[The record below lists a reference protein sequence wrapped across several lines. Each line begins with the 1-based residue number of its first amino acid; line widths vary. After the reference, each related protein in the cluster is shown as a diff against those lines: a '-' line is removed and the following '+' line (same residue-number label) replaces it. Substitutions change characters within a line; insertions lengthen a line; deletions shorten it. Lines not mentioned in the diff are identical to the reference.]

1 MAQETHVID
10 LQAAQWVDR
19 MRRPVLDS
27 DTTADFDRWILKDP
41 RHIESYARMQTLWQ
55 SGGLEAALR
64 GIAPLPQA
72 GNDDA
77 PGKEALA
84 RGRNR
89 GWRRMGQAAAL
100 AGILVVAGVA
110 GAPSLVTETQ
120 YATARGQ
127 TRTVALSDGSTIRM
141 NGDTRIAVRMAPW
154 SRQVELQRGEA
165 FFDVAHE
172 RLRGFAVDAGGAKVS
187 VLGTAFDVDR
197 VDRDTR
203 VIQVYRGMV
212 GVHAGSG
219 RQWRLPAGSG
229 LELEGERVRSLKG
242 SGDKR
247 PDWTQ
252 GWFEANETPVRQLV
266 QRLNRSIDR
275 PIVLADPS
283 IGALLVTGRFPMREP
298 KSVLEMVSVVH
309 DLRWRATSDRYVLKR

>member
-1 MAQETHVID
+1 MVQETHAID
-10 LQAAQWVDR
+10 VQAAQWIDR

-27 DTTADFDRWILKDP
+27 DTAADFDRWILKDP

-55 SGGLEAALR
+55 SGGLEAALS
-64 GIAPLPQA
+64 GVAPLPRA
-72 GNDDA
+72 GNDD
-77 PGKEALA
+77 GDGEALA
-84 RGRNR
+84 RGWNR
-89 GWRRMGQAAAL
+89 EWRPLGLAAAL
-100 AGILVVAGVA
+100 AGILIVAGVA
-110 GAPSLVTETQ
+110 GAPSLVTEAQ

-127 TRTVALSDGSTIRM
+127 TRIVALADGSTIRM

-154 SRQVELQRGEA
+154 SREVALQRGEA

-172 RLRGFAVDAGGAKVS
+172 RLRGFAVDAGGARVS

-197 VDRDTR
+197 IDRDTR
-203 VIQVYRGMV
+203 VIQVYRGIV

-229 LELEGERVRSLKG
+229 LELDGERVRSLKG
-242 SGDKR
+242 SGDNR

-252 GWFEANETPVRQLV
+252 GWFEANETPVRQLI

-275 PIVLADPS
+275 PIVLADPA
-283 IGALLVTGRFPMREP
+283 IGDLLVTGRFPLREP
-298 KSVLEMVSVVH
+298 KSALEMVSVVH
-309 DLRWRATSDRYVLKR
+309 DLSWRARGDRYVLKR